1 MANNWKTQCNYR
13 RLRQKDGSV
22 KNIIFVDGQ
31 KVEVTNEVYK
41 AYSQMGRQERYQEE
55 QKENCVLSLERLR
68 EDNMRLEYLTNEYV
82 PSAEEAV
89 LAKEDEAMCAALIAK
104 LSEAIKL
111 LNEAD
116 RTLIHVL
123 FMDGIPVREYARYL
137 GVSDMAVRKRRDR
150 ILGKL
155 QDFLTFFLQ

>member
-1 MANNWKTQCNYR
+1 
-13 RLRQKDGSV
+13 
-22 KNIIFVDGQ
+22 
-31 KVEVTNEVYK
+31 
-41 AYSQMGRQERYQEE
+41 
-55 QKENCVLSLERLR
+55 
-68 EDNMRLEYLTNEYV
+68 MRLEYLTNEYV